1 MVVAYYIMG
10 AALAAWMTTGNG
22 HLDWRLSLLVLP
34 IMYLA
39 HVCYNAFAGG
49 TASQSL
55 VCLTCQSN
63 LGLFRR
69 LTNDRF
75 CCNDHEAMYLAQL
88 QELAL
93 TRLHNAIAVTSV
105 DSSETALQREVKV
118 NRENQELLTPV
129 PPAPREPTQA
139 LMVLPKLT
147 KFKPSP
153 AYRLAE

>member
-1 MVVAYYIMG
+1 
-10 AALAAWMTTGNG
+10 
-22 HLDWRLSLLVLP
+22 
-34 IMYLA
+34 LA

-49 TASQSL
+49 TTSQSL

-75 CCNDHEAMYLAQL
+75 CRDEHEAMYLAEL
-88 QELAL
+88 QQLAL
-93 TRLHNAIAVTSV
+93 TRLHNAVATTSV
-105 DSSETALQREVKV
+105 DSAETPLHCEAKV
-118 NRENQELLTPV
+118 NRENHELTTAV
-129 PPAPREPTQA
+129 VPAPCEPTQA

-147 KFKPSP
+147 KFRPSP

>member
-34 IMYLA
+34 TMYLA
-39 HVCYNAFAGG
+39 HVCYNALAGG
-49 TASQSL
+49 TSRSP
-55 VCLTCQSN
+55 VCLGCKSN

-69 LTNDRF
+69 LTNHNF
-75 CCNDHEAMYLAQL
+75 CCDKHEAMYLAEL

-93 TRLHNAIAVTSV
+93 TRLHNAITSTSV
-105 DSSETALQREVKV
+105 DSSETPSRCEAKV
-118 NRENQELLTPV
+118 NRENHELTTAV
-129 PPAPREPTQA
+129 APAPCEPTQA

-147 KFKPSP
+147 KFRPSP